1 MTHNFHRS
9 VQFLVRNPVT
19 EEELKRAFFLLKT
32 NKTPSYDNINVN
44 VVKKKIE
51 KDGEKDLLT
60 NYWPIS
66 VLPCFSKILE
76 RIMYD
81 RLIVILLKQ
90 NTY

>member
-1 MTHNFHRS
+1 MNTGSIWTLTHNFHTS

-32 NKTPSYDNINVN
+32 NKTPGYDNINVN
-44 VVKKKIE
+44 VAKKKIE

-66 VLPCFSKILE
+66 VLPCFSKF
-76 RIMYD
+76 
-81 RLIVILLKQ
+81 
-90 NTY
+90 